1 MPLHLLA
8 KMAREQGQ
16 LGADATQNVEAGL
29 AEARNKGR
37 LSGLGGMSNIEGQ
50 RLQAD
55 LDVGKFNA
63 TADMQSGASRSAA
76 AGSNADR
83 AAAGAAASR
92 ADQLR
97 ALGGMTSLYGTTP
110 GMSSTFGNQ
119 LLQGVGQG
127 GTFGLN
133 LMGRDIESQN
143 LPGQYEQTMGRTK
156 DIVDTAGRWANPII
170 DYYEN
175 RRKQN
180 P

>member
-1 MPLHLLA
+1 M
-8 KMAREQGQ
+8 
-16 LGADATQNVEAGL
+16 
-29 AEARNKGR
+29 
-37 LSGLGGMSNIEGQ
+37 
-50 RLQAD
+50 AD
-55 LDVGKFNA
+55 LEVGKFNA
-63 TADMQSGASRSAA
+63 QADMSAGASASAA
-76 AGSNADR
+76 AGANADR
-83 AAAGAAASR
+83 AAQASAASR

-110 GMSSTFGNQ
+110 GMSQTFGNQ

-133 LMGRDIESQN
+133 LMGRDIESQG

-170 DYYEN
+170 DYYEQ
-175 RRKQN
+175 RRRQGQ